1 MHGRKDAR
9 RQGREVQEDG
19 TFASE
24 QGVGLAGCLLVR
36 SPRRARSEAPHLH
49 ACSSA
54 VSLRSCNAGEWDV
67 HRTRVALIRRCMRNR
82 QTTMTTLPGAA
93 ETHRRVK
100 RHGTQEPWAQT
111 PSRPA
116 KRARGAA
123 TRKHVLRLVRSFS
136 HANKRRPLPRASAG
150 RATEESC
157 FCLEVR
163 GVSVRPSTS
172 HACSSAQACPTIPV
186 PVRRSRVSF
195 QRRESLL
202 VT

>member
-1 MHGRKDAR
+1 M
-9 RQGREVQEDG
+9 QEDG

-24 QGVGLAGCLLVR
+24 QGVGLAGCLRVR

-67 HRTRVALIRRCMRNR
+67 HRNACGAHSPVHAG

-123 TRKHVLRLVRSFS
+123 TRKHVLRLVRSLS

-163 GVSVRPSTS
+163 GMSVRPSTS

-186 PVRRSRVSF
+186 RRSRISLLG
-195 QRRESLL
+195 QRRESVL
-202 VT
+202 VISEFLGQFGP

>member
-1 MHGRKDAR
+1 MP
-9 RQGREVQEDG
+9 VNG
-19 TFASE
+19 TCT
-24 QGVGLAGCLLVR
+24 G
-36 SPRRARSEAPHLH
+36 
-49 ACSSA
+49 
-54 VSLRSCNAGEWDV
+54 
-67 HRTRVALIRRCMRNR
+67 TRVALIRRCMRNR

-123 TRKHVLRLVRSFS
+123 TRKHVLRLVRSLS

-163 GVSVRPSTS
+163 GMSVRPSTS

-186 PVRRSRVSF
+186 RRSRISLLG
-195 QRRESLL
+195 QRRESVL
-202 VT
+202 VNCEFLGQFGP